1 MRTYN
6 KTLIGVALATFGLAG
21 CLESGGPAGNA
32 NTRPDIETSG
42 PSAIERGPHPV
53 FKPLDSQFPLP
64 SDALLFLSETDDG
77 TMLNGNFADPESPD
91 YNPVTAGIGFLD
103 GNSVLEPFDIR
114 ISESVDPQTLDARD
128 FIERDG
134 EIIPN
139 PDQTVFLLPLTQP
152 SGDARFPLDDE
163 VVGVSRMDRFKR
175 AQRLLESDDE
185 AKRTEAANILQAL
198 VAENQQIRVEVIS
211 LDGGTDNTI
220 RILPQEP
227 LRPNTKYAV
236 AITDGVTT
244 QSGTPLVGAP
254 SYQTIA
260 DPDRVLSNPALGPF
274 REATLP
280 ARRVADRYFELKRET
295 LGDNASIPDFEDV
308 TFSTTFTTTGV
319 DDVLLANAAPQTHF
333 EDSVRTSE
341 RKEALKKLLDG
352 TYNLSGVPLPDSAE
366 DRDKAI
372 NQKIFELLA
381 QESGDADTLLFHEE
395 DVPLFDPALAQL
407 LIEARNDR
415 QAVTYQD
422 IAHEAD
428 GTLDPDTALIA
439 QAAAVRAV
447 DLVRATAISDKAAS
461 LAAAA
466 EQQLD
471 TPKPRD
477 VRFFSQKLGRE
488 INPALG
494 QSGEVLLGQ
503 EAEVD
508 IRVYEGEITLPYYGG
523 IPADESDGST
533 IQNSHWTAA
542 DFGSDVDLPLAPT
555 DRVTSE
561 FPFVRKTGDTKVP
574 LVVTAPDTSAAFET
588 AAGTTNATE
597 FPVIIYQ
604 HAATTDRSAI
614 LPMATATGLLCA
626 QDADECFVTIGI
638 DMPLHGIF
646 DEGIASARD
655 EENGVPG
662 MININEQEGAS
673 EDAIERHF
681 GFAAKATGEPAVPA
695 GQLENPESGTTYL
708 NFANFPNTAGNM
720 HQVTMDL
727 LNVSSSVPA
736 IKQAITDCV
745 NAGRC
750 SGQQESDDFN
760 IDPDRIY
767 FLTHSITG
775 NGAVGFP
782 HINNEALAA
791 GNTNL
796 SEIDGSAFLNTGGHF
811 MRLLENSPSQGP
823 ALLQGLKEASDGLL
837 SQGNTELNIY
847 FNVFQSLIDSVD
859 PSAYAGFYEGDD
871 VLLTEIVGTPGNT
884 DLMPDQTVPNAADAT
899 LYDIGEGFDLGP
911 LQLVTEDTGF
921 QVNSE
926 AAPLAGTEPL
936 ADAIGAEST
945 PLASSVPVI
954 TRFLE
959 GAHGNPVSAGQEEA
973 EAGSS
978 TPVFNQ
984 MALQMMELFSNG
996 TVTTNSCVVKDTGD
1010 DCSEPTSDGSDGGS
1024 GGDGGGDGGGG
1035 LIDLL

>member
-6 KTLIGVALATFGLAG
+6 KTLIGVALTTLGLAG

-32 NTRPDIETSG
+32 NTQPDIETSG
-42 PSAIERGPHPV
+42 PTAIEEGPHPV

-64 SDALLFLSETDDG
+64 SDALLFLSEEEDG
-77 TMLNGNFADPESPD
+77 TMLNGNFVDPESPD
-91 YNPVTAGIGFLD
+91 YNPVTAGIGYLD

-114 ISESVDPQTLDARD
+114 ISDSIDPETLDARD
-128 FIERDG
+128 FIERDD
-134 EIIPN
+134 EVIPN
-139 PDQTVFLLPLTQP
+139 PEQSVFLIPLTQP
-152 SGDARFPLDDE
+152 SGDSRFPLEDE
-163 VVGVSRMDRFKR
+163 VAGISRMDRYER
-175 AQRLLESDDE
+175 AQRLLDSDDE
-185 AKRTEAANILQAL
+185 ADRTEANELLQGL
-198 VAENQQIRVEVIS
+198 VAENQRIRVEVIS

-220 RILPQEP
+220 RILPLEP

-236 AITDGVTT
+236 AITNDINT
-244 QSGTPLVGAP
+244 QSGKALVGAP
-254 SYQTIA
+254 SYQTVA
-260 DPDRVLSNPALGPF
+260 DPERTLSNPALQPF
-274 REATLP
+274 RDATVP
-280 ARRVADRYFELKRET
+280 ARRIAARYFDLKRSAIS
-295 LGDNASIPDFEDV
+295 DDASIPDFEDV

-333 EDSVRTSE
+333 EERVRTSE
-341 RKEALKKLLDG
+341 RKQALEKLLDG
-352 TYNLSGVPLPDSAE
+352 TYNLSGVPLDDGAS

-372 NQKIFELLA
+372 NQKLFELLS
-381 QESGDADTLLFHEE
+381 QESDSADPLLFHEE

-407 LIEARNDR
+407 LIEARDNR
-415 QAVTYQD
+415 QKVTYQD
-422 IAHEAD
+422 IALDTD
-428 GTLDPDTALIA
+428 GSLAPDTALIA

-447 DLVRATAISDKAAS
+447 DLVRATAISDKATS
-461 LAAAA
+461 LAEAA

-488 INPALG
+488 INPSLG
-494 QSGEVLLGQ
+494 QSGEVLLGV
-503 EAEVD
+503 EADVD

-533 IQNSHWTAA
+533 IQNSNWTAA

-561 FPFVRKTGDTKVP
+561 FPFVRKTGETKVP

-588 AAGTTNATE
+588 AAGTDNTTE

-626 QDADECFVTIGI
+626 QDASECFVTVGI

-646 DEGIASARD
+646 DEGVASARD

-673 EDAIERHF
+673 GDAIERHF

-727 LNVSSSVPA
+727 LNVSSSIPA

-745 NAGRC
+745 NEGRC
-750 SGQQESDDFN
+750 AGQQESDDFN
-760 IDPDRIY
+760 IDPERIY
-767 FLTHSITG
+767 FLTHSISG
-775 NGAVGFP
+775 SGAVGFP

-791 GNTNL
+791 GNDNL
-796 SEIDGSAFLNTGGHF
+796 SGIDGSAFLNTGGHF
-811 MRLLENSPSQGP
+811 TRLLENSPSQGP
-823 ALLQGLKEASDGLL
+823 TLLQGLDEQSDGLL
-837 SQGNTELNIY
+837 AQGNTELNIY

-871 VLLTEIVGTPGNT
+871 VLLTEIVGTPGNE
-884 DLMPDQTVPNAADAT
+884 DLMRDQTVPNAADANVH
-899 LYDIGEGFDLGP
+899 DIGEDFDLGP
-911 LQLVTEDTGF
+911 LELVTEDTGF
-921 QVNSE
+921 QVDSE
-926 AAPLAGTEPL
+926 PAPLAGTEPL
-936 ADAIGAEST
+936 ANAIGAEST
-945 PLASSVPVI
+945 PLAGSVPVI

-978 TPVFNQ
+978 TPVFNE
-984 MALQMMELFSNG
+984 MALQTMELFSNG
-996 TVTTNSCVVKDTGD
+996 TVNTNSCVVKDTGD
-1010 DCSEPTSDGSDGGS
+1010 DCSEPSSDGS
-1024 GGDGGGDGGGG
+1024 GGDGGTDGGDDGG
-1035 LIDLL
+1035 LIDFL